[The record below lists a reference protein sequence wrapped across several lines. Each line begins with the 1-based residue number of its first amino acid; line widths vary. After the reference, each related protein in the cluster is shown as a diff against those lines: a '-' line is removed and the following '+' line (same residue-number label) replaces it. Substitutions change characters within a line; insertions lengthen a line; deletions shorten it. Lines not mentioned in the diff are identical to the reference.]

1 MADNGINKEIIKSL
15 NQLLQGEYMAVESF
29 NNFISR
35 LEDEKVE
42 QSIKE
47 VQKQHRENIDKLA
60 SYIQDIG
67 GRPEENLGL
76 KGKMGDVKINMEL
89 GSNADTV
96 EIIKKAVEGETQ
108 GVNMAEKVLRGDLD
122 DKSRDI
128 AGEILHKDRSSIDKL
143 NSLLDAIKIESP
155 GGLTP

>member
-1 MADNGINKEIIKSL
+1 MPSKNTIKSL

-35 LEDEKVE
+35 TKNENMKQVF
-42 QSIKE
+42 KK

-67 GRPEENLGL
+67 GKPEENLGI
-76 KGKMGDVKINMEL
+76 KGKMGDIKINMDL
-89 GSNADTV
+89 GSDADTY
-96 EIIKKAVEGETQ
+96 EIIEKAIEGETQ

-128 AGEILHKDRSSIDKL
+128 AGEILHKDRKSIEELK
-143 NSLLDAIKIESP
+143 NLL
-155 GGLTP
+155 